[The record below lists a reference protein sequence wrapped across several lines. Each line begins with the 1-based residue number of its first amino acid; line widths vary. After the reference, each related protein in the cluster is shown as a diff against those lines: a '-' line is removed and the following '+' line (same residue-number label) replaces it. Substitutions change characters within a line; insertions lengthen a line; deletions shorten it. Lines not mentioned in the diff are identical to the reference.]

1 MSSLFKSKNKLNEK
15 KEIKKKRE
23 ISKGLSSDELVQF
36 QETNDII
43 QYRNKDSPLKIK
55 EKKERDIYNLEENM
69 ENMFNKI
76 DTNLEKIGGNIKEIK
91 NIFDE
96 IKGYIYNLLIIYIF
110 NENLFE
116 EKDKPI
122 IKNYLSNLYKKLFP
136 DLLKKIHI
144 NTKAKNSTNISDNN
158 NNIKIHQIKN
168 TSLGKNNTN
177 NKTLNNKRIPQREND
192 YKINPFINSFEN
204 SINQSIKSNN
214 KSNNIINDKKGNNNK
229 KNIENIIINPLSGIN
244 RKKKI
249 RKALNNN
256 TQNNYRISI
265 NERIFEIKKFQLDKS
280 KKMVNIKKSNKKN
293 ESNKNFIFESIDNMN
308 NEFLRRDKMK
318 ELNPFLGPY
327 LKDSNSNV
335 SKKNK

>member
-1 MSSLFKSKNKLNEK
+1 MSSLSKSKNKLNEK

-55 EKKERDIYNLEENM
+55 EKKERDIYNLEEKM

-76 DTNLEKIGGNIKEIK
+76 DTNLEKIEGNIKEIK
-91 NIFDE
+91 DSFDE
-96 IKGYIYNLLIIYIF
+96 IKGYIDNLIIISIF
-110 NENLFE
+110 KENLIE

-122 IKNYLSNLYKKLFP
+122 IKNYLSNLYKKIFP
-136 DLLKKIHI
+136 EFLKKIHI
-144 NTKAKNSTNISDNN
+144 NTKVKNPTNISDNN
-158 NNIKIHQIKN
+158 NNIKIHRTKN
-168 TSLGKNNTN
+168 TSLGQNNIN
-177 NKTLNNKRIPQREND
+177 NKTLITNKISQRETD
-192 YKINPFINSFEN
+192 YKTTPFIIFKN
-204 SINQSIKSNN
+204 SINQPNKSNN
-214 KSNNIINDKKGNNNK
+214 KSNTIINDKKGNNNE
-229 KNIENIIINPLSGIN
+229 KNIENIINNPLSGIN
-244 RKKKI
+244 SKKKI
-249 RKALNNN
+249 GNALNNN